1 MLSSLIL
8 SLAMSASP
16 APVIESDSLMVNVI
30 GKSQAKVR
38 IGKSQAK
45 VRIGKSQAKVRIGKS
60 QAKVRIGKSQA
71 KVRI

>member
-8 SLAMSASP
+8 SLAMSTSP
-16 APVIESDSLMVNVI
+16 TPVIESDSLVMNEI

-45 VRIGKSQAKVRIGKS
+45 VRIGKSQAKVRI
-60 QAKVRIGKSQA
+60 
-71 KVRI
+71 